1 MRKLKLSIVAS
12 IVMALISVT
21 TMHPANAGGYYG
33 NGYYGP
39 YGGGYYGGGY
49 YGGGYGYDGYGYG
62 YRTVAFFGWPLF
74 SWGYDDDY
82 CHQRVRIYDNWG
94 GWVWGHRI
102 VC

>member
-62 YRTVAFFGWPLF
+62 YRTVAFLAGLY
-74 SWGYDDDY
+74 SRGATTTITATS
-82 CHQRVRIYDNWG
+82 V
-94 GWVWGHRI
+94 
-102 VC
+102 